1 MSIVKILI
9 FCYDI
14 PVNTN
19 NQQGGLN
26 MEGII
31 YLIIIA
37 VVALAAFLTIVFL
50 LARRAKKSKN
60 FEEDFGR
67 VGTLNAIN
75 QWRHGR

>member
-1 MSIVKILI
+1 
-9 FCYDI
+9 
-14 PVNTN
+14 
-19 NQQGGLN
+19 

-60 FEEDFGR
+60 FEEDFGK